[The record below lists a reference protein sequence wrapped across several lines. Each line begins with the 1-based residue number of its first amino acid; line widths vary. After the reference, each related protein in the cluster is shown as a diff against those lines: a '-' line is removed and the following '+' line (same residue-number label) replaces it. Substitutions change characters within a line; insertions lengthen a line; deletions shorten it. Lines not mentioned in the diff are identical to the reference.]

1 MEKTANFQDFLEGPS
16 LRYSIF
22 PAVVVYLEVDDSIGE
37 WGTMCSY
44 LLK

>member
-22 PAVVVYLEVDDSIGE
+22 PAVVVYLEVDDSMG
-37 WGTMCSY
+37 GLCCRVRNY
-44 LLK
+44 V